1 MYYKTT
7 LKDGKLDIDY
17 IRIVETNILADGMV
31 YVHLRDEDDVPED
44 WEVVT
49 KEEYDNSF
57 PVFEIQP
64 LPQPI
69 NTQTEL
75 TAMRERIAEQDA
87 TLESMLDA
95 LVNKGIL

>member
-17 IRIVETNILADGMV
+17 TRIAETNILADGIV
-31 YVHLRDEDDVPED
+31 YVHLRDENDVPED

-49 KEEYDNSF
+49 KEEYDNSL
-57 PVFEIQP
+57 PIFEQRP
-64 LPQPI
+64 LPKPVD
-69 NTQTEL
+69 TQTEL
-75 TAMRERIAEQDA
+75 AAMRERVAEQDA
-87 TLESMLDA
+87 AIESILGA

>member
-17 IRIVETNILADGMV
+17 TRIAETNILADGVV
-31 YVHLRDEDDVPED
+31 YVRLRDESDVPED

-57 PVFEIQP
+57 PVFEHQP
-64 LPQPI
+64 LPKPVD
-69 NTQTEL
+69 TQTEL
-75 TAMRERIAEQDA
+75 AAIRERMTEQDA
-87 TLESMLDA
+87 TIESILDA
-95 LVNKGIL
+95 LVNKGLL